1 MPGLAYAQSGAGAAG
16 PSPIVNMLPIVL
28 MFVVLYFVLIRP
40 QQKRAS
46 EHESMVKNLKR
57 NDEIVTTG
65 GIHGRVQSLAD
76 SVLVVE
82 IAPNVRIK
90 LERAQVASVVR
101 AAKPDDR
108 ESDKDRSKEKS

>member
-1 MPGLAYAQSGAGAAG
+1 MPGLAYAQTGPAAAG
-16 PSPIVNMLPIVL
+16 PSPIVSLLPIVL
-28 MFVVLYFVLIRP
+28 MFVVLYVLLIRP

-46 EHESMVKNLKR
+46 EHDAMVKALKR

-82 IAPNVRIK
+82 IAPNVRIR
-90 LERAQVASVVR
+90 LERDQVASVVR
-101 AAKPDDR
+101 AAKA
-108 ESDKDRSKEKS
+108 E